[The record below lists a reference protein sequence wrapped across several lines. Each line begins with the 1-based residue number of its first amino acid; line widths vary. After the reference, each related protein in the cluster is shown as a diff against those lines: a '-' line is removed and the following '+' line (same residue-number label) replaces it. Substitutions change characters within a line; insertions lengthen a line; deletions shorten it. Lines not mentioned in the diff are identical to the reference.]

1 MPTTAAAV
9 QSHSEPQSMDASPLT
24 VDAFLEGL
32 DMRIV
37 ESGPAVHAR
46 KCSTDNGCDT
56 QKTGDC

>member
-1 MPTTAAAV
+1 MIPATSLLATDSAAPDSAT
-9 QSHSEPQSMDASPLT
+9 SISS
-24 VDAFLEGL
+24 FLDGL

-37 ESGPAVHAR
+37 ETGPAVHAR

>member
-1 MPTTAAAV
+1 MPTTVGSVPAPAGAPAA
-9 QSHSEPQSMDASPLT
+9 DTSPLT
-24 VDAFLEGL
+24 VDDLLAGL

-46 KCSTDNGCDT
+46 KGSTDNGCDT

>member
-1 MPTTAAAV
+1 MIPTTSSSMTEAATANTAV
-9 QSHSEPQSMDASPLT
+9 SS
-24 VDAFLEGL
+24 FLDQL

-37 ESGPAVHAR
+37 EMGPAAHAR